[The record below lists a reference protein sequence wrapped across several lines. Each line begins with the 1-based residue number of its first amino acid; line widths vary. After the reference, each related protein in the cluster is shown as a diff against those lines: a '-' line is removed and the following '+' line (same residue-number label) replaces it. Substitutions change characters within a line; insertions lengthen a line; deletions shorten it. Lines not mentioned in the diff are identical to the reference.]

1 MIEGAPV
8 FFIIL
13 KGVLLLFPIKYIVLA
28 EFAMRILDYVI
39 EVYAIL
45 YFHV

>member
-1 MIEGAPV
+1 MIEGAPG
-8 FFIIL
+8 FLHNFKRSIAT
-13 KGVLLLFPIKYIVLA
+13 FPNYVYCFA